1 MPLATLAV
9 LCAAAFTAGLVDA
22 VVGGGGL
29 IQTPALFLFLPAS
42 LPVST
47 VLGTGKVASLAGTA
61 AAAGTY
67 LRRVRLD
74 WRVTAP
80 AAVAA
85 LLLAYLGA
93 RLASHVSRDAF
104 RPFVLVMLVVMA
116 AYTLWRKDFGAL
128 RRSHVDAGA
137 LPMYATAIGASVGL
151 YDGFFGPGAGSILVF
166 LFVGLAGLDFL
177 GASASAK
184 IVNTVTNLAALA
196 YFAANGNVLYRV
208 AVPMAACNL
217 AGSII
222 GARIAVR
229 RGTGF
234 IRVFFLAVVSLLIA
248 RIAYDLVRAL

>member
-1 MPLATLAV
+1 MTTATLAL
-9 LCAAAFTAGLVDA
+9 LCAAAFTAGLIDS

-29 IQTPALFLFLPAS
+29 IQTPALFLLMPS
-42 LPVST
+42 TTPVST

-80 AAVAA
+80 AALAA
-85 LLLAYLGA
+85 LVLAYVGA
-93 RLASHVSRDAF
+93 RLAGHVSRDAF
-104 RPFVLVMLVVMA
+104 RPFVLVMLVVMG

-128 RRSHVDAGA
+128 QRARVAADAV
-137 LPMYATAIGASVGL
+137 PVYATAIGASVGL

-166 LFVGLAGLDFL
+166 LFVGVAGLDFL

-184 IVNTVTNLAALA
+184 VVNTVTNLAALA
-196 YFAANGNVLYRV
+196 YFAVNGNVLYRV

-217 AGSII
+217 AGSMI
-222 GARIAVR
+222 GARLAVR
-229 RGTGF
+229 RGTAF
-234 IRVFFLAVVSLLIA
+234 IRGFFLVVITLLIA
-248 RIAYDLVRAL
+248 RIAYDLARAL